1 MDLTHCVP
9 ALTTGLPTAAAGAEV
24 LDDFVI
30 GGNRLGLPW
39 DGDCGGVGP
48 AFGCWNVHVDGRGSN
63 WESLWACLA
72 SFKEDLDGYA
82 GFVRRVACACFGRC
96 VLKCSDRLLPM
107 RAGTLATQP

>member
-1 MDLTHCVP
+1 MVDPLPAEGIDLTSYEALSHWCVSADTESP
-9 ALTTGLPTAAAGAEV
+9 SADAGAE
-24 LDDFVI
+24 LLNDFVI

-48 AFGCWNVHVDGRGSN
+48 AFGCWNVYVEGRGSN

-82 GFVRRVACACFGRC
+82 GFVCRVAVRMCR
-96 VLKCSDRLLPM
+96 KMPS
-107 RAGTLATQP
+107 